1 MPIGRLSVLLLLAVP
16 VTTSCAT
23 STQSASQGRS
33 GGRNLI
39 TAEELAAAPDL
50 NVFDAVRRL
59 RPNWL
64 RARGTESALGTV
76 PVVVYVDGMRRGDV
90 DALSIIR
97 LDEVTEIRFLD
108 GPDATTRYGI
118 NVGGG
123 VIEVV
128 TRRGGPS

>member
-1 MPIGRLSVLLLLAVP
+1 MPISRLGVLLLPAMLI
-16 VTTSCAT
+16 TTSCAT

-39 TAEELAAAPDL
+39 TAEELAAAAER
-50 NVFDAVRRL
+50 NVFDAVQRL

-64 RARGTESALGTV
+64 RPRGTETALGSV
-76 PVVVYVDGMRRGDV
+76 PVVVYVDGMRRGGV
-90 DALSIIR
+90 DALSSLR
-97 LDEVTEIRFLD
+97 LDEVTELRFLD
-108 GPDATTRYGI
+108 GPDATLRYGT

-123 VIEVV
+123 VIEVI

>member
-1 MPIGRLSVLLLLAVP
+1 MYISRLGVLLLPAML

-33 GGRNLI
+33 GGRYLI
-39 TAEELAAAPDL
+39 TAEEVAAAAERNAFDL
-50 NVFDAVRRL
+50 VQRL

-64 RARGTESALGTV
+64 RPRGTETAQGTV
-76 PVVVYVDGMRRGDV
+76 PVVVYVDGMRRGGV
-90 DALSIIR
+90 DALSSLR
-97 LDEVTEIRFLD
+97 LDEVTEMRFLD
-108 GPDATTRYGI
+108 GPDATLRYGI